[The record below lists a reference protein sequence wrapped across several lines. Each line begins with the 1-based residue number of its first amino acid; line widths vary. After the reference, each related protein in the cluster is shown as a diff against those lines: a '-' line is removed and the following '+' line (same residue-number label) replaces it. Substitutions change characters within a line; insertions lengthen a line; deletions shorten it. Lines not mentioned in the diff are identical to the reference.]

1 MRSFLI
7 FIFISLAILVYALV
21 NFYIFIKGWQALD
34 GARREW
40 RLAYAAA
47 FIVLAGSF
55 IAGRFLERAG
65 SSIFTEILVWVG
77 SFWLAVMLYGFLA
90 AALSDLIMLTAG
102 LLKVGTLKLLPTGAA
117 WKLWTFI
124 VTAGLIL
131 IITVAGFFNACKV
144 RVKKL
149 ELGIPKKAGQLKQLK
164 VTMASDIHL
173 GTIIGNG
180 RLGRL
185 VEKINATDPDLV
197 LLAGDIVDEDIGPVI
212 RGDMGKKLKGIKA
225 RYGVIGITGNH
236 EYIGGSKK
244 AVDYLEA
251 HGIKMLL
258 DDKILIGD
266 ALWVVGRKDRSG
278 ARFEG
283 SPRKQLKDILSGIDK
298 DLPIILL
305 DHQPFNLE
313 EVESSNVDL
322 QLSGHTHHGQL
333 WPLNFITNRV
343 YEKSWGYLKKGMTH
357 FYVSSGAG
365 TWGPPVRTGNHPEI
379 VSIKI
384 NFSNQ

>member
-7 FIFISLAILVYALV
+7 FIFVSLAILIYASV
-21 NFYIFIKGWQALD
+21 NFYIFTKGWQAL
-34 GARREW
+34 GGLRRDW
-40 RLAYAAA
+40 RLVYTVA
-47 FIVLAGSF
+47 FIILAGSF

-65 SSIFTEILVWVG
+65 SSLFTEALVWMG

-90 AALSDLIMLTAG
+90 AALSDILLLVANLFKVKALQFLLTGTAG
-102 LLKVGTLKLLPTGAA
+102 
-117 WKLWTFI
+117 KLWTFI
-124 VTAGLIL
+124 AVAGLISV
-131 IITVAGFFNACKV
+131 ITVAGFFNACSV

-149 ELGIPKKAGQLKQLK
+149 ELDIPKKAGQLKQLNI
-164 VTMASDIHL
+164 TMASDIHL

-185 VEKINATDPDLV
+185 VEKINTTEPDLV

-212 RGDMGKKLKGIKA
+212 RGDMGKKLKEIKA

-236 EYIGGSKK
+236 EYIGGVKK

-251 HGIKMLL
+251 HGIKMLM
-258 DDKILIGD
+258 DDKVLIAD

-278 ARFEG
+278 ARFDG
-283 SPRKQLKDILSGIDK
+283 SPRRQLKDILSGIDEN
-298 DLPIILL
+298 LPIILL

-313 EVESSNVDL
+313 EAESQNVDL

-384 NFSNQ
+384 NFTN

>member
-7 FIFISLAILVYALV
+7 FIFVSLAILVYALV

-34 GARREW
+34 GVRREW
-40 RLAYAAA
+40 RLAYA
-47 FIVLAGSF
+47 IVFVALALSF
-55 IAGRFLERAG
+55 IAGRFLERA
-65 SSIFTEILVWVG
+65 SSSFFTEALVWIG

-90 AALSDLIMLTAG
+90 AVLSDILLLAANLFKFKTLQFLLTGTAG
-102 LLKVGTLKLLPTGAA
+102 
-117 WKLWTFI
+117 KLWTFI
-124 VTAGLIL
+124 AVAGLISV
-131 IITVAGFFNACKV
+131 ITVAGFFNACNV

-149 ELGIPKKAGQLKQLK
+149 ELDIPKKAGQLKQLNI
-164 VTMASDIHL
+164 TMASDIHL

-212 RGDMGKKLKGIKA
+212 RGDMGKKLKEIKA

-236 EYIGGSKK
+236 EYIGGVQK
-244 AVDYLEA
+244 AVEYLEA

-258 DDKILIGD
+258 DDKILVAD
-266 ALWVVGRKDRSG
+266 ALWVAGRKDRSG
-278 ARFEG
+278 ARFDG
-283 SPRKQLKDILSGIDK
+283 APRKLLIDILSGIDENQP
-298 DLPIILL
+298 LILL

-313 EVESSNVDL
+313 EAESRNVDL

-333 WPLNFITNRV
+333 WPLNFITNLV

-384 NFSNQ
+384 NFTN